1 MYKKQFARFGIP
13 TVLTTDS
20 GSQFTSGEFQNFLKD
35 WGIIH
40 VRSSPGHHS
49 ANGKAEA
56 AVKVAKHL
64 IMKVCKD
71 GTDPNIALLEQGNNP
86 REDNGK
92 SPAEMIFG
100 YKPHTM
106 LPRFQKDYR
115 EPEVVRRKAKCR
127 NAVKQYHD
135 RRAHDLPQLH
145 PGQFTLSLRNMTAG
159 SLAKLLKLWV
169 IAPI

>member
-1 MYKKQFARFGIP
+1 VDTCEPCQELRPRNPRETLKPQGDGNGPWDKIASDIFEAKGRQYLATVDYYSNFIEVDHLQTITTTKLISVYKKQFARFGIP

-20 GSQFTSGEFQNFLKD
+20 GSQFTSGEFQNLLKD

-71 GTDPNIALLEQGNNP
+71 GTDPNIALLEQ
-86 REDNGK
+86 
-92 SPAEMIFG
+92 
-100 YKPHTM
+100 
-106 LPRFQKDYR
+106 
-115 EPEVVRRKAKCR
+115 R
-127 NAVKQYHD
+127 NCWNSAIPPVKILA
-135 RRAHDLPQLH
+135 RAQL
-145 PGQFTLSLRNMTAG
+145 R
-159 SLAKLLKLWV
+159 
-169 IAPI
+169 